1 MEPEDRVVKLW
12 EIIFIIILLLNF
24 IYVTLKIVFR
34 DEFLHEFDLI
44 VIQLF

>member
-1 MEPEDRVVKLW
+1 MQPEDKVVKLW

-24 IYVTLKIVFR
+24 IFGTLKIVFR
-34 DEFLHEFDLI
+34 DEFLQDFDLI